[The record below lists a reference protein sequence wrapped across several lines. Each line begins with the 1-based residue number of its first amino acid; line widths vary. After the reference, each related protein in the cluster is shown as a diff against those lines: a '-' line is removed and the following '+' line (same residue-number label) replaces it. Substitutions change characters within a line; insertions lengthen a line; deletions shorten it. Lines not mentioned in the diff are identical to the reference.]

1 LEVEEGQA
9 GAEGAVWVGR
19 KLPVPAAATE
29 AIGVVGIRNV
39 DGW

>member
-9 GAEGAVWVGR
+9 GAEGAV
-19 KLPVPAAATE
+19 PVPAAAVE
-29 AIGVVGIRNV
+29 AIGVVVGIRNV